1 MFFFFFAVATQV
13 TAMVWSS
20 VELWRTH
27 HRATFYLF
35 GFQFLQVT
43 LKLQYAHILY
53 EQVNPFRRTVVL
65 VWILQWINILS
76 LMQSGTP
83 YFDEVNLLWFCLGIQ
98 FLAIAHQVYYSYKEM
113 MEILD
118 INMFTI
124 KRKKV

>member
-1 MFFFFFAVATQV
+1 
-13 TAMVWSS
+13 
-20 VELWRTH
+20 
-27 HRATFYLF
+27 
-35 GFQFLQVT
+35 
-43 LKLQYAHILY
+43 
-53 EQVNPFRRTVVL
+53 
-65 VWILQWINILS
+65 
-76 LMQSGTP
+76 MQSGTP